1 MIISYLNNKLDQD
14 QNTKSRVKLIIK
26 KDDSNI
32 LVLIQDFFYQIS
44 SYSRVSFIFLIL
56 INFKIIL

>member
-32 LVLIQDFFYQIS
+32 LVLIQDFFYQIRS
-44 SYSRVSFIFLIL
+44 VE
-56 INFKIIL
+56 

>member
-1 MIISYLNNKLDQD
+1 MIISYLNNNLDQD